1 MHLWVLPARAS
12 VTPSNKR
19 RFHIYWRQLALCAF
33 PSHVWLAVVKV
44 TQLSIKPDTLF
55 YGCSLSNQ
63 CTATES
69 HHHTVSVGPL
79 WACACPWVEQAA
91 LSKHVP
97 EEEDKEDRREKSR
110 KMSLRFFFFFRDC
123 RSSISYTYFCVV
135 TGQNDVEEKHRH
147 SILDI
152 AILQDHIGEPW
163 GFIPL

>member
-69 HHHTVSVGPL
+69 HHHTVSVGPVSL
-79 WACACPWVEQAA
+79 CVSVGWTGSLKQACP
-91 LSKHVP
+91 
-97 EEEDKEDRREKSR
+97 RRRRQKRPQRKVQKNVIEMLFFSFVTADLLFLTHISVLLQVKMTWKKS
-110 KMSLRFFFFFRDC
+110 
-123 RSSISYTYFCVV
+123 
-135 TGQNDVEEKHRH
+135 
-147 SILDI
+147 
-152 AILQDHIGEPW
+152 IGTVFW
-163 GFIPL
+163 I